1 MPAQTTIETDEFAP
15 GREWLREVA
24 GKLQGE
30 DGTPVEITV
39 REFLAKF
46 NSSRRGK
53 NVVANIRRL
62 LKEANVRTEP
72 DFENF
77 HFDSPV
83 SMELIP
89 PTRAKPANSDADTNL
104 DLDDDSQ
111 AEATRRIS
119 SLDAASR
126 KPRSVTPDADLMEA
140 TTIMAMNDYSQLPVM
155 KNKKTVAG
163 IVSWKSI
170 GNGLLLVSNPEP
182 RRVRDY
188 MEPAILVSASDPLL
202 KAMSIMA
209 STDCVLV
216 QDRRNDITGIITSSD
231 LSKEFN
237 QLAAPFLLI
246 EEIESYLRI
255 LLERSF
261 NPPDV
266 IQWTRNDSSPS
277 QDNRRI
283 QSIQDLSLGDYS
295 RFLSDPENWQQLDL
309 LVHQREFVKRLESV
323 REIRNKVM
331 HFRSDGTDED
341 VRALQDFAR
350 FFRDL
355 KSIGAVK

>member
-1 MPAQTTIETDEFAP
+1 M
-15 GREWLREVA
+15 L
-24 GKLQGE
+24 
-30 DGTPVEITV
+30 
-39 REFLAKF
+39 
-46 NSSRRGK
+46 
-53 NVVANIRRL
+53 
-62 LKEANVRTEP
+62 
-72 DFENF
+72 
-77 HFDSPV
+77 
-83 SMELIP
+83 
-89 PTRAKPANSDADTNL
+89 
-104 DLDDDSQ
+104 
-111 AEATRRIS
+111 
-119 SLDAASR
+119 
-126 KPRSVTPDADLMEA
+126 A

-163 IVSWKSI
+163 VVSWKSI
-170 GNGLLLVSNPEP
+170 GNGLLLVNNPEP

-188 MEPAILVSASDPLL
+188 MEPAIEVSASDPLL
-202 KAMSIMA
+202 KAIGTMA

-216 QDRRNDITGIITSSD
+216 RDGRNDITGIITSSD

-266 IQWTRNDSSPS
+266 TQWIQSHSSFS

-283 QSIQDLSLGDYS
+283 QSIQDLSLGDFS
-295 RFLSDPENWQQLDL
+295 RFLQDPENWKQLDL
-309 LVHQREFVKRLESV
+309 LIHQTEFVKRLESV